1 MRDYAMASSNATTG
15 VVCKRSIPAKMMIGL
30 VAAVVLTACAG
41 SVALAADGAKEE
53 AAQNAVDQK
62 LVADEGSSQIDGDV
76 LEVSDFEVAEEAAE
90 NASLVQDVVEEAQS
104 EQSAVLVEEVYEIA
118 ADQAADMSSGVDGA
132 AELVAEYD
140 AEEAYGA
147 ALLVPSEEAVVDA
160 EADVDLAVEIR
171 A

>member
-62 LVADEGSSQIDGDV
+62 LVADEGASQIDGDV
-76 LEVSDFEVAEEAAE
+76 FGVSDVAAEEAAE

-147 ALLVPSEEAVVDA
+147 ALLVPSEEAAVDA